1 MSRSVVLRVRESV
14 QQRCLG
20 GMEFSLTFTLQT
32 PSGFMSLLLITHFV
46 ERAANAEP
54 GLGTSAIATFLGG
67 GLSMAS
73 EREGPCRER

>member
-1 MSRSVVLRVRESV
+1 
-14 QQRCLG
+14 
-20 GMEFSLTFTLQT
+20 MEFSLTFSLQN
-32 PSGFMSLLLITHFV
+32 PSRFMSSLLITHFV

-67 GLSMAS
+67 GLSMAL